1 MHATQLKVTLYS
13 AAYLIAWNSYM
24 PYGPLQSITLADYS
38 TGNHQR
44 KGTREDNDRNRG
56 MLYKEGL
63 RGTSY
68 FFSRRSDGDLYYE
81 RWYEF

>member
-1 MHATQLKVTLYS
+1 MLAIWSIAKYNTRRLLY
-13 AAYLIAWNSYM
+13 
-24 PYGPLQSITLADYS
+24 
-38 TGNHQR
+38 HQR

>member
-1 MHATQLKVTLYS
+1 MHAMQLSDFVQCSLFDSLKPLC
-13 AAYLIAWNSYM
+13 W
-24 PYGPLQSITLADYS
+24 PYGPLQSITLTDYS

-68 FFSRRSDGDLYYE
+68 FFSYRSDGDLY
-81 RWYEF
+81 